1 MQSLKIQSNDTEL
14 VTKIRDYDEDNNN
27 LQFLDEDIL
36 KARDNNENIKS
47 IYFKIF
53 IFLYNIA
60 KLNFYNYFFFCT
72 GNIRQDVR
80 SNSIM

>member
-1 MQSLKIQSNDTEL
+1 MSFLDPYIAQRKGESSLTSLKIQSNDTEL

-36 KARDNNENIKS
+36 KARDNNENIKR
-47 IYFKIF
+47 
-53 IFLYNIA
+53 
-60 KLNFYNYFFFCT
+60 
-72 GNIRQDVR
+72 NIRQDVR